1 MKTAASSRIPV
12 LMSAFVCPGAGQFMQ
27 KRWLAG
33 LIYLAGFLASFFWLM
48 VLAVSNIIDYYKM
61 AFEYESHD
69 PHPHSPMALLLPF
82 GVALFLSGQPVRC
95 LSRATADR
103 ARRTGGAI

>member
-1 MKTAASSRIPV
+1 
-12 LMSAFVCPGAGQFMQ
+12 MSAFVCPGAGQFMQ

-82 GVALFLSGQPVRC
+82 GVALFFYLANLFDAYLAQQRIGQEEREAQFDSKP
-95 LSRATADR
+95 
-103 ARRTGGAI
+103 